1 MSENKMDSK
10 REKVV
15 KYLNKT
21 YSELNDEKRH
31 LDNLISVQ
39 DAKVKEMY
47 NAISIAE
54 KEIDPHYNL
63 FSPKSTNKT
72 LMNDTLTKE
81 VHLLENELEEMKFK
95 SKKLEE
101 KIDNTRDIIS
111 CIVGLNEEEIFK
123 ENTNY
128 LDALIESMYER
139 DNNFDNN
146 ISEKEKVDNIEKS
159 ESESSDFDLVS
170 AVIEPP
176 EEFLFSDEIR
186 MKFLNIQEAEKNR
199 IARDLHDTTVQNLT
213 SLVHKT
219 ELCMKLVD
227 MDSVRTK
234 LELQTM
240 INTLKDS
247 INELRHII
255 YGLKPMSLDD
265 FGLVTTIKR
274 FIEQLNLEN
283 GPKFTLNV
291 EGFESKEIE
300 PIVNL
305 TLFRII
311 QEGCNNAIKHANAEN
326 VEIFL
331 EYVDNFINLIIIDD
345 GVGFNSYS
353 NNSNSDK
360 DNLTGFGISIMKERT
375 YLLSGRFFIDYAD
388 TKNGKGTKIV
398 VIIPLNDE
406 L

>member
-128 LDALIESMYER
+128 LDALIESMYEQ
-139 DNNFDNN
+139 DNNFA
-146 ISEKEKVDNIEKS
+146 VD
-159 ESESSDFDLVS
+159 
-170 AVIEPP
+170 P
-176 EEFLFSDEIR
+176 
-186 MKFLNIQEAEKNR
+186 
-199 IARDLHDTTVQNLT
+199 LT
-213 SLVHKT
+213 SAAV
-219 ELCMKLVD
+219 
-227 MDSVRTK
+227 SF
-234 LELQTM
+234 
-240 INTLKDS
+240 NNLK
-247 INELRHII
+247 
-255 YGLKPMSLDD
+255 
-265 FGLVTTIKR
+265 
-274 FIEQLNLEN
+274 
-283 GPKFTLNV
+283 
-291 EGFESKEIE
+291 
-300 PIVNL
+300 
-305 TLFRII
+305 
-311 QEGCNNAIKHANAEN
+311 AIH
-326 VEIFL
+326 
-331 EYVDNFINLIIIDD
+331 
-345 GVGFNSYS
+345 
-353 NNSNSDK
+353 
-360 DNLTGFGISIMKERT
+360 ERN
-375 YLLSGRFFIDYAD
+375 
-388 TKNGKGTKIV
+388 K
-398 VIIPLNDE
+398 
-406 L
+406 